1 LLIACAKCLIRCPLT
16 AAVNVEMVQQT
27 LFPREDYGQVVNL
40 PLIAEQMALETAL
53 KENGLLCDCEIHWEY
68 IV

>member
-1 LLIACAKCLIRCPLT
+1 
-16 AAVNVEMVQQT
+16 MVQQT